1 MIAGKRTI
9 VGILAHVDAGK
20 TTLTEALLYHTGAIS
35 KQGRVDH
42 GDTYFDFESIERS
55 RGITVSSKQADF
67 EIGDRQF
74 TIIDTPG
81 HADLSAEMERSLQ
94 VLDLAIIVVSAVD
107 GVQSHTATIFQLLKK
122 YEVPAMIYI
131 NKNDRPNVDKD
142 KVMESLQ
149 ELDDR
154 CAAFASTESGLDL
167 NDSFIEQVA
176 MMNEDLLETLLE
188 GSKDES
194 FWQETAKKALMTR
207 AIFPCV
213 WGSAINGD
221 GINGVVNILKNLTV
235 LKEYPEETGARVYKI
250 MHDDKGQRMTLLKVL
265 GGRLRVKD
273 TMYYKG
279 SDGEKVNQLLR
290 LNGGKFESVGEV
302 EAGDVCMVIGI
313 QNAKLGDTIAA
324 DPKSIELFPVSQV
337 PALRPVMEVSL
348 KLPEDTDVFTA
359 MKLLR
364 QLEAEEPEIGLR
376 TSETSGNIHM
386 RIMGT
391 IHMEVLAET
400 IFEKYGMNITFGAP
414 VILYRETIEESI
426 VGYGHF
432 EPLGHYAEVQIRIEP
447 GKAGQGIVEK
457 NEANTDDLKIQFQK
471 LIMTHI
477 KEKEHL
483 GVMIGAP
490 LTDVTITLMT
500 ARTALRETQGGDL
513 RQATYRAIRQGLM
526 KAKSVILEPWYA
538 FEITLPAEAAGRAMS
553 DIQRFHGESGHMEQL
568 GGDRVSLKGEVPV
581 ATFKDYPIELA
592 SYTKGEGTIALQ
604 SAGYRPCHNLD
615 EVISDENYK
624 PENDL
629 KNTPNSIYF
638 KKGAGYEVKWYD
650 VDDVRHIKGEFS

>member
-1 MIAGKRTI
+1 MIVGKRTT

-20 TTLTEALLYHTGAIS
+20 TTLTEALLYHTGAIL

-42 GDTYFDFESIERS
+42 GDTYFDFQSIERN

-67 EIGDRQF
+67 EIDDRQF
-74 TIIDTPG
+74 TLIDTPG

-94 VLDLAIIVVSAVD
+94 VLDLAIVVVSAVD
-107 GVQSHTATIFQLLKK
+107 GVQSHTTTIFQLLEK
-122 YEVPAMIYI
+122 YKVPAIVYV
-131 NKNDRPNVDKD
+131 NKNDRPNVDKE
-142 KVMESLQ
+142 KVIESLQ

-154 CAAFASTESGLDL
+154 CASFESTEAGLGL
-167 NDSFIEQVA
+167 SDSFIEQVA
-176 MMNEDLLETLLE
+176 MMNEDLLEILLE
-188 GSKDES
+188 GSKDKS

-207 AIFPCV
+207 AVFPCI

-221 GINGVVNILKNLTV
+221 GINEVANILKNLTE
-235 LKEYPEETGARVYKI
+235 LREYIEETGARVYKV

-279 SDGEKVNQLLR
+279 SDGEKINQLLR

-302 EAGDVCMVIGI
+302 EAGDVCTVIGL
-313 QNAKLGDTIAA
+313 QNAKLGDIIAA
-324 DPKSIELFPVSQV
+324 DHRSIELFPASQV
-337 PALRPVMEVSL
+337 PELRPVMEVSL
-348 KLPEDTDVFTA
+348 ELPEDTDIFTA
-359 MKLLR
+359 MKTLR

-376 TSETSGNIHM
+376 ISETSGNIHM

-400 IFEKYGMNITFGAP
+400 ILEKYGMNIKFGPP

-432 EPLGHYAEVQIRIEP
+432 EPLGHYAEVQIRLEP
-447 GKAGQGIVEK
+447 GKSGQGVVAK

-483 GVMIGAP
+483 GVLIGAP
-490 LTDVTITLMT
+490 LTDVTIILMT

-513 RQATYRAIRQGLM
+513 RQATYRAIRQALM

-538 FEITLPAEAAGRAMS
+538 FEITLPTELAGRAMS
-553 DIQRFHGESGHMEQL
+553 DIQRFYGESGHMKQL
-568 GGDRVSLKGEVPV
+568 GGGRVSLKGEVPV

-592 SYTKGEGTIALQ
+592 SYTKGEGTIALK
-604 SAGYRPCHNLD
+604 SAGYRPCHNPD
-615 EVISDENYK
+615 EVISDANYK

-629 KNTPNSIYF
+629 ENTPNSIYF

-650 VDDVRHIKGEFS
+650 IDDVRHIKGE